1 MNRKIKHYGWTRDL
15 PDNRDH
21 LYVASPQILANLP
34 PSVDLRPQC
43 PPVYD
48 QGQLGSCTSN
58 AIAGAVEFDLLKEQ
72 QKRIFVPSR
81 LFLYYNERVIEGTQD
96 TDSGAE
102 IRDGIKSV
110 ASQGDCPEDLWPYD
124 ITKFAVKPPA
134 QCYQSAK
141 QYEAVKYQRLQQDLN
156 QLKGCLA
163 SGYPFVFGFTV
174 YSSFESQQVA
184 TTGHASMPQPGEE
197 VVGGHAVVAIGF
209 DDSQQWFLVRNSW
222 GTSWGVKGYFTMPYT
237 YLLDQNLSSDF
248 WTISVVR

>member
-58 AIAGAVEFDLLKEQ
+58 AIAGAVEFDLIKEQ

-81 LFLYYNERVIEGTQD
+81 LFLYYNERVMEGTQD

-124 ITKFAVKPPA
+124 ISKFAVKPPA

-197 VVGGHAVVAIGF
+197 VVGGHAVVAVGF

-222 GTSWGVKGYFTMPYT
+222 GTSWGMNGYFTMPYT

-248 WTISVVR
+248 WTISVVS